1 MALSLR
7 ALVNG
12 TVGRAAVMD
21 LTATPQTTA
30 AARVVDRMCTQATV
44 VGLGMVVLRM

>member
-12 TVGRAAVMD
+12 TVGRAAAMG

-30 AARVVDRMCTQATV
+30 AARVAGRMCTQATV

>member
-12 TVGRAAVMD
+12 TVGRAAAMD
-21 LTATPQTTA
+21 LTATRQTTA
-30 AARVVDRMCTQATV
+30 VDRMCTQATV